1 MISSRRSSRP
11 SEGQVTRFAFPTRPL
26 NSSTF
31 RLAVGY
37 FAIFSVSALALLSFV
52 YIAAVDFMERQTEE
66 TIEAELTGLREQY
79 RDLGILGLRRIIAQ
93 RAAEE
98 TQLAN
103 VYLLTNRR
111 GVRIAGNLLAWP
123 TDDETS
129 SNPVRFSLD
138 TPEGKGTRRYLGR
151 AFALDEGLLLVARDI
166 EDKLRTQALLVNA
179 IALGSGLML
188 VFGVVGGFVMS
199 RWMITR
205 IESINRATA
214 QIMAGDLGRR
224 IAVDGSGDEFDEL
237 AANLNAML
245 ERIERLLAGMR
256 EVTDNIAHDL
266 RTPLTRLRSRLEVA
280 LMKDIDPSRTRQL
293 LEETAAD
300 AEGLIATFNALMN
313 IARAEAGEQRASW
326 ELVDLGELAQDIF
339 DLYEPLAEERDMRLA
354 LASTAGIKVA
364 GNRQMLAQALA
375 NLVDNAIKYAPKG
388 GRVTLSVAQTREQ
401 ARRIARLTVTDDG
414 PGIPQELR
422 VKALERFVRL
432 EPERHTP
439 GNGLG
444 LSLVSAVAKL
454 HDARLE
460 LEDND
465 PGLRVSLVFERPVEA
480 TLPAA

>member
-1 MISSRRSSRP
+1 
-11 SEGQVTRFAFPTRPL
+11 
-26 NSSTF
+26 
-31 RLAVGY
+31 
-37 FAIFSVSALALLSFV
+37 
-52 YIAAVDFMERQTEE
+52 MERQTEE

-79 RDLGILGLRRIIAQ
+79 RDLGIFGLERIIAQ

-98 TQLAN
+98 KHLASI
-103 VYLLTNRR
+103 YLLIDKR
-111 GVRIAGNLLAWP
+111 GVPIAGNLPAWP
-123 TDDETS
+123 TDVETV
-129 SNPVRFSLD
+129 SNRFRFSLD
-138 TPEGKGTRRYLGR
+138 LPGSSGPRRFLGR
-151 AFALDEGLLLVARDI
+151 SVELDQGFLLVARDI
-166 EDKLRTQALLVNA
+166 EDKLRTQTLLVNA

-188 VFGVVGGFVMS
+188 VFGVIGGFVMS
-199 RWMITR
+199 RWMLTR
-205 IESINRATA
+205 IESINRATG

-237 AANLNAML
+237 ATNLNAML

-293 LEETAAD
+293 LEETASD

-326 ELVDLGELAQDIF
+326 ELVDLGELVQDIF
-339 DLYEPLAEERDMRLA
+339 DLYEPLAEERDIGLA
-354 LASTAGIKVA
+354 LENAAGITVA

-375 NLVDNAIKYAPKG
+375 NLTDNAIKYTPEG
-388 GRVTLSVAQTREQ
+388 GHVTLAAAQTREQ
-401 ARRIARLTVTDDG
+401 ARRIARITVSDDG
-414 PGIPQELR
+414 PGIPPEMRQ
-422 VKALERFVRL
+422 KALERFVRL

-460 LEDND
+460 LADNE
-465 PGLRVSLVFERPVEA
+465 PGLRVSLVFERPVETA
-480 TLPAA
+480 PPGA

>member
-1 MISSRRSSRP
+1 
-11 SEGQVTRFAFPTRPL
+11 
-26 NSSTF
+26 
-31 RLAVGY
+31 
-37 FAIFSVSALALLSFV
+37 
-52 YIAAVDFMERQTEE
+52 MERQAEE
-66 TIEAELTGLREQY
+66 TIQAEMTGLREQY
-79 RDLGILGLRRIIAQ
+79 RDLGIFGLGRIIAQ
-93 RAAEE
+93 RAAAEKGFDS
-98 TQLAN
+98 
-103 VYLLTNRR
+103 VYLLIDKR
-111 GVRIAGNLLAWP
+111 GSLIAGNLPAWP
-123 TDDETS
+123 TDVETV
-129 SNPVRFSLD
+129 SNRFRFSLD
-138 TPEGKGTRRYLGR
+138 MPGSPGPRRYLGR
-151 AFALDEGLLLVARDI
+151 SVALDEGFLLVARDI
-166 EDKLRTQALLVNA
+166 EDKLRTQNLLVNA

-188 VFGVVGGFVMS
+188 VFGIVGGFVMS
-199 RWMITR
+199 RWMLTR

-237 AANLNAML
+237 ATNLNAML

-280 LMKDIDPSRTRQL
+280 LMTDIDPSEARRL

-300 AEGLIATFNALMN
+300 AEGLIATFNALLN
-313 IARAEAGEQRASW
+313 IARAEAGEQRAAW

-339 DLYEPLAEERDMRLA
+339 DLYEPLAEERDIRLS
-354 LASTAGIKVA
+354 LANAPGIKVA

-375 NLVDNAIKYAPKG
+375 NLTDNAIKYTPVG
-388 GRVTLSVAQTREQ
+388 GSVALSATQTPEH
-401 ARRIARLTVTDDG
+401 ARKIARLTVGDNG
-414 PGIPQELR
+414 PGIPEPLR
-422 VKALERFVRL
+422 EKALQRFVRL

-460 LEDND
+460 LEDNH

-480 TLPAA
+480 GSGGAHPAGTAAPA